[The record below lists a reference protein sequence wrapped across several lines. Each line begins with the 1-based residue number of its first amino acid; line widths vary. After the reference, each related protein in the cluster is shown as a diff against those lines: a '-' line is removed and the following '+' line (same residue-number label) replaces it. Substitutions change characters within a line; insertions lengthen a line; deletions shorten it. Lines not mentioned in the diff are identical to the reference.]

1 LEEQTPEVTRLMQEM
16 ELKMEEFKVIN
27 ISIMVKLKVFKVLHS
42 QNVEARGDF
51 LRALDVRFVIYFTNI
66 VK

>member
-1 LEEQTPEVTRLMQEM
+1 MQEM

-27 ISIMVKLKVFKVLHS
+27 TSIMVKLKVFKVLHS